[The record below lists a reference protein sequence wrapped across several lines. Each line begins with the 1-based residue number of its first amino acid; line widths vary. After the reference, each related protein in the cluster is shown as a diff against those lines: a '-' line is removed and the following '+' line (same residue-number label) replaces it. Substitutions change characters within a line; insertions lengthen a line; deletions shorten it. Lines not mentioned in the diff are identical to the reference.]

1 MPRDGAIIFDD
12 LMKAITALYL
22 TVFPLPPRKP
32 PIVAPAHIAKS
43 TLTNMANHN
52 FQP

>member
-12 LMKAITALYL
+12 LMKAITALYFTL
-22 TVFPLPPRKP
+22 